1 MRKVILLKFS
11 DLSEVILNVLA
22 LSHHCLLLYPLHFGL
37 VIQRARENT
46 AKWQKKEKKNVFIS
60 LSTPITMPQSYKS
73 SHIITH

>member
-1 MRKVILLKFS
+1 MRKVILPKFS

-46 AKWQKKEKKNVFIS
+46 AKWQKQKNKKRFYFPKYTDNYASV
-60 LSTPITMPQSYKS
+60 L
-73 SHIITH
+73 